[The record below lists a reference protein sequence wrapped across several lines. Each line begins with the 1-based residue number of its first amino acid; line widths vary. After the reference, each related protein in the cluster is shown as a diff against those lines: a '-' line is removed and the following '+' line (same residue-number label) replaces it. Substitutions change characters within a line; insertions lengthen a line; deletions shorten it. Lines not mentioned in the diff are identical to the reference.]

1 LKVAELAVHQKSSN
15 KRQAD
20 NKRKRKENR
29 MIQTPSP
36 YVELPDV
43 PTPKTGSVVASVLVK
58 EVAVA
63 VIRSFESIA
72 KDGT

>member
-1 LKVAELAVHQKSSN
+1 
-15 KRQAD
+15 
-20 NKRKRKENR
+20 